1 VIGTTSI
8 DVPGCI
14 VDPGLEPL
22 LPTSL
27 LNVNVSVTVM
37 GTSVAAARP

>member
-1 VIGTTSI
+1 MIGTTGI

-14 VDPGLEPL
+14 VDPGLDPL

-27 LNVNVSVTVM
+27 LSVNVSVIVM
-37 GTSVAAARP
+37 GTSVAAPRP

>member
-1 VIGTTSI
+1 MGTTGI

-14 VDPGLEPL
+14 VDSDLEPL

-27 LNVNVSVTVM
+27 LNVNVSVIVM
-37 GTSVAAARP
+37 GNSVAAARP